1 MKLVVA
7 KTAGFCM
14 GVRRAVEMALD
25 APGKQP
31 APIYTFGPLIHNPQ
45 VLDLMREK
53 GISVLDRIPER
64 GTGTVIVRAHGI
76 AKDARRRLAEA
87 GFNVVDATCPRVI
100 KVQTIIDR
108 HARQGCASI
117 IVGDK
122 DHPEVTGLLGYARG
136 HGFVVE
142 SIEELAALP
151 RYDKAII
158 VAQTTQNTRFFEA
171 VRIWAEENVPHYQV
185 YNTICDSTERRQK
198 EVQQM
203 AGAVDALVVVGGKN
217 SGNTRRL
224 AEIGRAAGV
233 ATFHI
238 ETESELDADALSS
251 ASTIGITAGA
261 STPNWII
268 KRVYRTLET
277 LPFRRTRGWLRALF
291 RLQRM
296 LTITNIYVSIG
307 AGFICYA
314 FNQLL
319 RVPDSAPFVVIAF
332 LYVQSMHIFNNLT
345 GIRADLYNDPER
357 AAFYNRH
364 KVLLSTMALAT
375 GGLGLMTAL
384 AVGTGPFLILFA
396 MSLMGLSYNLH
407 LIPDFVAGGRYRGLK
422 DIPGAKTVLIAAA
435 WAVVTAVFPALAAT
449 GTFSLPV
456 AAVALAAA
464 LMVFSRTVFFDVL
477 DMQGDRIVGRGTIPI
492 ILGQARTMRLLRFA
506 LGASVLLLVGA
517 SALGWTGALGYALAI
532 CPISMYLVLI
542 GHQKEKVL
550 PGVRLEFLMDTHFIL
565 AGLIA
570 LGSAAL

>member
-1 MKLVVA
+1 MKLIAA

-25 APGKQP
+25 APGKQS

-53 GISVLDRIPER
+53 GISVLERIPER
-64 GTGTVIVRAHGI
+64 GTGTVIIRAHGV
-76 AKDARRRLAEA
+76 AKDARRRLMEA

-122 DHPEVTGLLGYARG
+122 EHPEVTGLLGYARG

-142 SIEELAALP
+142 SIEELAGLP

-171 VRIWAEENVPHYQV
+171 VRGWAEEHVPHYKV
-185 YNTICDSTERRQK
+185 YNTICDSTDRRQK

-203 AGAVDALVVVGGKN
+203 AGTVDALVVVGGKN
-217 SGNTRRL
+217 SGNTQRL
-224 AEIGRAAGV
+224 VEIGRADGV
-233 ATFHI
+233 ATYHI
-238 ETESELDADALSS
+238 ETEAELDLEALAS
-251 ASTIGITAGA
+251 AETIGITAGA

-277 LPFRRTRGWLRALF
+277 LPFRGARTWIRTLF
-291 RLQRM
+291 RLQRGLM
-296 LTITNIYVSIG
+296 ITNVYVSIG
-307 AGFICYA
+307 AGCLCYA
-314 FNQLL
+314 FNRLL
-319 RVPDSAPFVVIAF
+319 EVPNSAPFVLIAL

-357 AAFYNRH
+357 AAFYNRN
-364 KVLLSTMALAT
+364 KPVLTASALVA
-375 GGLGLMTAL
+375 GAVGLMTAL
-384 AVGTGPFLILFA
+384 ALGTGPFLILFA
-396 MSLMGLSYNLH
+396 MSLMGLSYNLRI
-407 LIPDFVAGGRYRGLK
+407 LPARLSGGRYRGLK
-422 DIPGAKTVLIAAA
+422 DIPGAKTLLIAAA
-435 WAVVTAVFPALAAT
+435 WAVVTAIFPSLSAT
-449 GTFSLPV
+449 GTFTP
-456 AAVALAAA
+456 AVATVSLAAA
-464 LMVFSRTVFFDVL
+464 LIVFARTAFFDVL

-492 ILGQARTMRLLRFA
+492 LLGEARTIRLLQWVLA
-506 LGASVLLLVGA
+506 ASVLLLAGV
-517 SALGWTGALGYALAI
+517 SAAGWTGPLGYALAL
-532 CPISMYLVLI
+532 CPVSMYGVLI

-550 PGVRLEFLMDTHFIL
+550 PGIRLEFLMDTHFIL
-565 AGLIA
+565 AGAIGL
-570 LGSAAL
+570 LFAAL